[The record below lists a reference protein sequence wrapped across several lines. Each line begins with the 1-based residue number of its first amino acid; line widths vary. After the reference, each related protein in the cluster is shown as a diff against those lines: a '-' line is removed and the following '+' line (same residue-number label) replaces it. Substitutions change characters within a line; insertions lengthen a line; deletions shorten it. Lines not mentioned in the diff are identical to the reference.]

1 MSDEKTGGR
10 KRGSTIEETAAE
22 AAEGAVVEQM
32 TETITEE
39 AAGGDER
46 LAYRGV
52 FQRMLIRPEI
62 GAVIGAIGIWTFFWA
77 VSERFGNYGGMSNIL
92 DIASTLGIMA
102 VAVAML
108 MIGGEFDLSSG
119 AATGA
124 LAILTIL
131 LVRDVTGEM
140 GGASFSLWIA
150 LPLSFAAAMLLGWFN
165 GAMVEKTSLP
175 SFIVTLGSFFILKGM
190 KSGFGKLIVDQVQVG
205 KLDDLKITAEET
217 GVSDRGY
224 GFFNKVFAAEWQ
236 RLDHL
241 WEGRDAVYTAAILG
255 GLTLLVVAV
264 YEQNF
269 AENAKKNP
277 LGALL
282 LIGGIVG
289 AVVGVLTLH
298 NTDGSSGDLLGAA
311 IIGISMMVG
320 FFGLALWRYARH
332 QSGGSAGFSG
342 SALWALGI
350 GLALTAAGVF
360 FARWLDS
367 TNEET
372 LLLLVTEQG
381 LRAILFCGLIA
392 GGLVYLAIAASRA
405 GRVSPVSKSIVLLV
419 TAGVL
424 AGLAFFIQAE
434 STSRKFRSEFF
445 SVLLAIAAVVA
456 VWAIVSMFFAN
467 RRESDFA
474 AERRGT
480 VLNWLGLALLA
491 LGLVVRLMFT
501 NEAEVLAGNPPAKF
515 TVRILWFLGFTA
527 VCSWVLARTKF
538 GSWTFA
544 VGGNKQAA
552 RQVGVPAART
562 KTQLFMLVSGAAW
575 LVGCLLA
582 FNINSIQAGTGN
594 GLEFEYIIAAVVG
607 GTMLTGGYGST
618 IGAAIGAMIMAMAI
632 PGISF
637 ARWNTD
643 WRFVFL
649 GGILLLAVIANN
661 FIKTKAEGART

>member
-1 MSDEKTGGR
+1 MSNEQPGG
-10 KRGSTIEETAAE
+10 GVDNVTAEADDIEVDVTETAPADE
-22 AAEGAVVEQM
+22 AAAAEP
-32 TETITEE
+32 
-39 AAGGDER
+39 AGGDER

-77 VSERFGNYGGMSNIL
+77 VAERFGNYGGMSNIL
-92 DIASTLGIMA
+92 DIASTLGIMS

-131 LVRDVTGEM
+131 LVRDVTGDM
-140 GGASFSLWIA
+140 GGASLSLWVA

-165 GAMVEKTSLP
+165 GAMVERTSLP
-175 SFIVTLGSFFILKGM
+175 SFIVTLGSFFILRGM

-224 GFFNKVFAAEWQ
+224 EFFNKVFSAEWQ

-241 WEGRDAVYTAAILG
+241 WEGRDAVYTASILA
-255 GLTLLVVAV
+255 GLTLLIVAV

-269 AENAKKNP
+269 AEKSKKNP
-277 LGALL
+277 IGALL
-282 LIGGIVG
+282 LIAGIVG
-289 AVVGVLTLH
+289 GIAGVLTLH

-311 IIGISMMVG
+311 IIGGSMLAG
-320 FFGLALWRYARH
+320 FFGLALWRYERH
-332 QSGGSAGFSG
+332 SSRGSGGFGGPVIRS
-342 SALWALGI
+342 LGV
-350 GLALTAAGVF
+350 GLVLVAAAVF

-367 TNEET
+367 TSEET
-372 LLLLVTEQG
+372 IFLLVTEQG
-381 LRAILFCGLIA
+381 LRAILFCGLVAA
-392 GGLVYLAIAASRA
+392 GIVYLAIAASRA
-405 GRVSPVSKSIVLLV
+405 GRSSPVSKSIILLI
-419 TAGVL
+419 TAAVL
-424 AGLAFFIQAE
+424 AGLAFFIQSE
-434 STSRKFRSEFF
+434 STSRKFRAEFF

-456 VWAIVSMFFAN
+456 VWAVVSMFFAN
-467 RRESDFA
+467 RREVDLV
-474 AERRGT
+474 AERRGAW
-480 VLNWLGLALLA
+480 LNWAGLALLA
-491 LGLVVRLMFT
+491 LGIVVRLIFT
-501 NEAEVLAGNPPAKF
+501 NEAEVAAGIPPAKF